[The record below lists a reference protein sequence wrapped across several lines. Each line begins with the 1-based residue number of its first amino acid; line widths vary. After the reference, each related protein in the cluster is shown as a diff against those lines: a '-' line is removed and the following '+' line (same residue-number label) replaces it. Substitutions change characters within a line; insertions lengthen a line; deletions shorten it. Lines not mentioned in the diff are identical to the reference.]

1 MSSLAGLVDTDV
13 IGVAAWRDP
22 LVDAYGHDPR
32 SLYVETFWLPVLGP
46 STTLLLRRLAACLE
60 ASPAGTA
67 INVTTTSR
75 ALGLGERTGRNGPL
89 MRTVARMVDFE
100 MARISGPGSIAV
112 RTSLPPLP
120 RRHIARLPEALRDE
134 LALLDQAASSSAA
147 PGPDEQRRRARQL
160 ALSLVDLGEDEAA
173 AERQLLRWRVHPALA
188 RECATWASR
197 ARAAGTVEERC
208 PATST
213 SSTNGS

>member
-13 IGVAAWRDP
+13 IGIEAWRDP

-46 STTLLLRRLAACLE
+46 STTLLLRRLAGCLE

-67 INVTTTSR
+67 INVATTSR
-75 ALGLGERTGRNGPL
+75 ALGLGERTGRNAPL

-100 MARISGPGSIAV
+100 MARLSGPSSIAV

-120 RRHIARLPEALRDE
+120 RRHVARLPEALRDE
-134 LALLDQAASSSAA
+134 LALLDRPAGTPAA
-147 PGPDEQRRRARQL
+147 PGPEELRRRARQL
-160 ALSLVDLGEDEAA
+160 ALSLADLGEDETAI
-173 AERQLLRWRVHPALA
+173 ERQLLRWRVHPALA
-188 RECATWASR
+188 RDCASWASR
-197 ARAAGTVEERC
+197 AHAAGTVGERC
-208 PATST
+208 VATSI
-213 SSTNGS
+213 SSANGS

>member
-13 IGVAAWRDP
+13 IGIDAWRDP

-60 ASPAGTA
+60 ASPTGTA
-67 INVTTTSR
+67 INVAATSR

-100 MARISGPGSIAV
+100 MARLSGPSSIAV

-120 RRHIARLPEALRDE
+120 RRHVARLPEALRDE
-134 LALLDQAASSSAA
+134 LALLDRPASTPAA
-147 PGPDEQRRRARQL
+147 PGPEELRRRARQL
-160 ALSLVDLGEDEAA
+160 AMSLADLGEDEAA
-173 AERQLLRWRVHPALA
+173 VERQLLRWRVHPALA
-188 RECATWASR
+188 RECATWAAR
-197 ARAAGTVEERC
+197 AHAAGTVQVRC
-208 PATST
+208 PATSI
-213 SSTNGS
+213 SSANGS